1 MILDLIKNKDLYV
14 KAHPLFEKAFEFI
27 EEYLKN
33 PLEPG
38 EYKICGDDLLARIM
52 EYNTR
57 EDGLFEVHNKYIDIQ
72 YIAEGAER
80 IAYGRREDFTPLEY
94 DAEGDFLFLEGRRE
108 KLEFVLSEGE
118 FVVFFPE
125 DAHKPSLDLEETQK
139 VKKVVLKVKV
149 M

>member
-1 MILDLIKNKDLYV
+1 MILDQIKNKDLYV
-14 KAHPLFEKAFEFI
+14 KAHPLFEKAFRFI
-27 EEYLKN
+27 EAYLKN

-38 EYKICGDDLLARIM
+38 IYELCGEDLFARIM
-52 EYNTR
+52 EYDTK

-80 IAYGRREDFTPLEY
+80 IAYGSREDFTTLEY
-94 DAEGDFLFLEGRRE
+94 DAEGDFLLLEGGKE

-125 DAHKPSLDLEETQK
+125 DAHKTSLNVKETAK
-139 VKKVVLKVKV
+139 VKKIVLKVKAK
-149 M
+149 